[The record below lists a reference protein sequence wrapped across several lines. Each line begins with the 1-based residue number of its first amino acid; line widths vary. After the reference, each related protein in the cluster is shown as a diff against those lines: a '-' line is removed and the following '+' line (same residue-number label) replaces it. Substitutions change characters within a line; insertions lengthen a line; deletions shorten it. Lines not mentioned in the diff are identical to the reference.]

1 MMFQQKAFN
10 KSQIVMSASFLK
22 APSFSGM
29 LSETTKQHHYWTSV
43 YLADTDSGGMVYH
56 ANYLNFAERARTEFL
71 NLLGIRHSQMM
82 QEGSHS
88 CFFVVRDCSISFF
101 KSATFGDLL
110 EVQTT
115 FKKMTK
121 VRLFLLQEIFKEK
134 VLIARLH
141 ITLACVKNIGSPIGI
156 PHAIVSA
163 VKPFLKEDPIEASL
177 SLETLVSTFLSP
189 QRKS

>member
-1 MMFQQKAFN
+1 
-10 KSQIVMSASFLK
+10 MSVSS

-29 LSETTKQHHYWTSV
+29 ISEDTKRHHYWTSV

-71 NLLGIRHSQMM
+71 DLLGVHHAKMM
-82 QEGSHS
+82 QEESS
-88 CFFVVRDCSISFF
+88 PCFFVVRECAVSFL
-101 KSATFGDLL
+101 KPATFGDLL

-115 FKKMTK
+115 FLKLTK
-121 VRLFLLQEIFKEK
+121 VRLFLVQEIFKES

-141 ITLACVKNIGSPIGI
+141 ITLACVKNIGSPTGI
-156 PHAIVSA
+156 PRPIVSA
-163 VKPFLKEDPIEASL
+163 LKPFLKEDSVMPPSSPESL
-177 SLETLVSTFLSP
+177 LSSFISP